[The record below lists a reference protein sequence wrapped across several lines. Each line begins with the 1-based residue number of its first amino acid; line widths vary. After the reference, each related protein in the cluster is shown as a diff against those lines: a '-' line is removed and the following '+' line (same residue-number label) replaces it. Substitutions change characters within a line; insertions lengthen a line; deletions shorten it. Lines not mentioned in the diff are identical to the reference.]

1 MEKENVRKFN
11 MIKITAIFFVVI
23 SLLIMIPSIIFNVL
37 HNNDKIINVLEND
50 KMKNLDDILS
60 EKEKEL
66 ERQFKHNYLVSYS
79 HLIASNINSIYE
91 LYGNSGTEYTYEMI
105 KKLSMDT
112 FPFNKSD
119 MKFIDKQV
127 DKYLIEKYYLKFIQK
142 EELKLKRSL
151 KNK

>member
-1 MEKENVRKFN
+1 
-11 MIKITAIFFVVI
+11 
-23 SLLIMIPSIIFNVL
+23 
-37 HNNDKIINVLEND
+37 
-50 KMKNLDDILS
+50 MKNLDDILS

-91 LYGNSGTEYTYEMI
+91 LYGNSGTEYTYERI

>member
-1 MEKENVRKFN
+1 
-11 MIKITAIFFVVI
+11 
-23 SLLIMIPSIIFNVL
+23 
-37 HNNDKIINVLEND
+37 
-50 KMKNLDDILS
+50 MKNLDDILS

-119 MKFIDKQV
+119 MKFINKQV
-127 DKYLIEKYYLKFIQK
+127 DKYLSEKYYLKFIQK

>member
-1 MEKENVRKFN
+1 
-11 MIKITAIFFVVI
+11 
-23 SLLIMIPSIIFNVL
+23 
-37 HNNDKIINVLEND
+37 
-50 KMKNLDDILS
+50 MKNLCDILS

-66 ERQFKHNYLVSYS
+66 EKKFKQNYLISYS

-119 MKFIDKQV
+119 MKLIDKQV
-127 DKYLIEKYYLKFIQK
+127 EKSYHLKFIQK
-142 EELKLKRSL
+142 DELMLKEFFN
-151 KNK
+151 NK

>member
-1 MEKENVRKFN
+1 
-11 MIKITAIFFVVI
+11 
-23 SLLIMIPSIIFNVL
+23 
-37 HNNDKIINVLEND
+37 
-50 KMKNLDDILS
+50 MKNLCDILS

-91 LYGNSGTEYTYEMI
+91 LYGNGGTEYTYEMI

-119 MKFIDKQV
+119 MKLIDKQV
-127 DKYLIEKYYLKFIQK
+127 EKYLMESYHLKFILK
-142 EELKLKRSL
+142 DELILK
-151 KNK
+151 KFFNNK

>member
-1 MEKENVRKFN
+1 
-11 MIKITAIFFVVI
+11 
-23 SLLIMIPSIIFNVL
+23 
-37 HNNDKIINVLEND
+37 
-50 KMKNLDDILS
+50 MKNLDDILS

-127 DKYLIEKYYLKFIQK
+127 YKYLIEKYYLKFIQK
-142 EELKLKRSL
+142 EELKLKRTL

>member
-1 MEKENVRKFN
+1 
-11 MIKITAIFFVVI
+11 
-23 SLLIMIPSIIFNVL
+23 
-37 HNNDKIINVLEND
+37 
-50 KMKNLDDILS
+50 MKNLDDILS

-66 ERQFKHNYLVSYS
+66 ERQFKYNYLVSYS

-142 EELKLKRSL
+142 EELKLKRTL